1 VTGPHSIFSNL
12 RSRDLQPEW
21 MDDPDLEPER
31 YLGSLRGLWRVNAV
45 TGSAKILWPEI
56 LAAARA
62 NSGAPLRVLDV
73 ACGGGDVPIALLR
86 RLRARRLPV
95 VIDGCDVNP
104 IAVQQATDR
113 AKSLGVSA
121 TFFPLNVLEDALPDD
136 YDIVMSSLFL
146 HHLSGKE
153 ARDFLSNSAAAARRL
168 VLIHDLVRCRAG
180 LWLAQIGMRV
190 LFCNDV
196 CVHDGPRSVLGAFT
210 IPEMQMLA
218 VEAGLDACRIEARF
232 PYRFLL
238 QWSSDEA
245 PA

>member
-1 VTGPHSIFSNL
+1 MFSNL
-12 RSRDLQPEW
+12 RNRDLQPEL
-21 MDDPDLEPER
+21 MDAPDLEPER
-31 YLGSLRGLWRVNAV
+31 YLGSLRGLSRVNAV

-62 NSGAPLRVLDV
+62 TSGKPLRVLDV

-86 RLRARRLPV
+86 RLRAQGLSV
-95 VIDGCDVNP
+95 VIDGCDVSP
-104 IAVQQATDR
+104 IAVQQAKDR

-121 TFFPLNVLEDALPDD
+121 SFFQLNVFEDALPDD

-146 HHLSGKE
+146 HHLSGDE
-153 ARDFLSNSAAAARRL
+153 ARDFLANAAAAARRS

-180 LWLAQIGMRV
+180 LWLAQIGVRL

-196 CVHDGPRSVLGAFT
+196 CVHDGPRSVKGAFT
-210 IPEMQMLA
+210 IQEIQMLA
-218 VEAGLDACRIEARF
+218 VDAGLDACRIEARF

-238 QWSSDEA
+238 QWSPDEA
-245 PA
+245 SA

>member
-1 VTGPHSIFSNL
+1 MIFSNL
-12 RSRDLQPEW
+12 RNRDLQPEW
-21 MDDPDLEPER
+21 MDAPDLEPER
-31 YLGSLRGLWRVNAV
+31 YLGSLRGLSRVNAV
-45 TGSAKILWPEI
+45 TGSAKIL
-56 LAAARA
+56 
-62 NSGAPLRVLDV
+62 

-86 RLRARRLPV
+86 RLRAQGLSV
-95 VIDGCDVNP
+95 VIDGCDVSP
-104 IAVQQATDR
+104 IAVQQAKDR
-113 AKSLGVSA
+113 AKRLGVSA
-121 TFFPLNVLEDALPDD
+121 SFFQLNVLEDALPND

-146 HHLSGKE
+146 HHLSGNE
-153 ARDFLSNSAAAARRL
+153 ARDFLSNAAAAARRS

-196 CVHDGPRSVLGAFT
+196 CVHDGPRSVMGAFT

-232 PYRFLL
+232 PYRCLL
-238 QWSSDEA
+238 QWRPDET

>member
-1 VTGPHSIFSNL
+1 LIFSNL
-12 RSRDLQPEW
+12 RNRDHQPEL
-21 MDDPDLEPER
+21 MDAPDLAPER
-31 YLGSLRGLWRVNAV
+31 YLGSLRGLSRVNAV

-62 NSGAPLRVLDV
+62 TPGKPLRVLDV

-86 RLRARRLPV
+86 RVRAQRLPV
-95 VIDGCDVNP
+95 VIDGCDVNS
-104 IAVQQATDR
+104 IAVQQATER

-121 TFFPLNVLEDALPDD
+121 TFFQLNVLEDALPDD

-146 HHLSGKE
+146 HHLSGNE
-153 ARDFLSNSAAAARRL
+153 ARDFLSNAADAARRL

-196 CVHDGPRSVLGAFT
+196 CVHDGPRSVEGAFT
-210 IPEMQMLA
+210 VEEMRRLA
-218 VEAGLDACRIEARF
+218 LDAGLDACRIEARF

-238 QWSSDEA
+238 QWSPDEA

>member
-1 VTGPHSIFSNL
+1 MIFSNL
-12 RSRDLQPEW
+12 RSRDLHPEL
-21 MDDPDLEPER
+21 MDAPDLEPER
-31 YLGSLRGLWRVNAV
+31 YLGSLRGLRRVNAV
-45 TGSAKILWPEI
+45 TGSAKILWPGI

-62 NSGAPLRVLDV
+62 TPGVPLRVLDV

-86 RLRARRLPV
+86 RLRAQRLPV

-121 TFFPLNVLEDALPDD
+121 TFFQLNVLEDALPDD

-146 HHLSGKE
+146 HHLSGNE
-153 ARDFLSNSAAAARRL
+153 ARGFLSNAAAAAKRL

-180 LWLAQIGMRV
+180 LWLAQIGTRL

-196 CVHDGPRSVLGAFT
+196 CVHDGPRSVKGAFT
-210 IPEMQMLA
+210 IEEMRRLA
-218 VEAGLDACRIEARF
+218 VDAGLDACRVEARF
-232 PYRFLL
+232 PCRLLL
-238 QWSSDEA
+238 QWSPDDASA
-245 PA
+245 

>member
-1 VTGPHSIFSNL
+1 LIFSNL
-12 RSRDLQPEW
+12 RSRDLQPEL
-21 MDDPDLEPER
+21 MDAPDLEPEH
-31 YLGSLRGLWRVNAV
+31 YIGSLRGLSRVNAV

-62 NSGAPLRVLDV
+62 TPGKPLRVLDV

-104 IAVQQATDR
+104 IAVQQATER
-113 AKSLGVSA
+113 AESFGVSA
-121 TFFPLNVLEDALPDD
+121 SFFQLNVLQDALPDD

-146 HHLSGKE
+146 HHLTGDE
-153 ARDFLSNSAAAARRL
+153 ARDFLSNAAAAARRS
-168 VLIHDLVRCRAG
+168 VLIHDLVRCRSG
-180 LWLAQIGMRV
+180 LWLAQLGMHV

-196 CVHDGPRSVLGAFT
+196 CLHDGPRSVKGAFT
-210 IPEMQMLA
+210 IEEMRMLA
-218 VEAGLDACRIEARF
+218 VDAGLDACRIEARF

-238 QWSSDEA
+238 QWSPDEA
-245 PA
+245 SA

>member
-1 VTGPHSIFSNL
+1 MTSIFSSL
-12 RSRDLQPEW
+12 RSRDLQPEL

-45 TGSAKILWPEI
+45 TGRAKILWPEI

-62 NSGAPLRVLDV
+62 TPGAPLRVLDV

-86 RLRARRLPV
+86 RLRSRRLSV

-113 AKSLGVSA
+113 AKRQGVSA
-121 TFFPLNVLEDALPDD
+121 TFFQLNVLEDALPGG
-136 YDIVMSSLFL
+136 YDIVTSSLFL
-146 HHLSGKE
+146 HHLSGNE
-153 ARDFLSNSAAAARRL
+153 ARDFLSNAAAAARRT

-180 LWLAQIGMRV
+180 LWLAEIGMRL

-196 CVHDGPRSVLGAFT
+196 CVHDGPRSVKGAFT
-210 IPEMQMLA
+210 INEMRTLA
-218 VEAGLDACRIEARF
+218 VDAGLDACRIEARF

-238 QWSSDEA
+238 QWSPDEA
-245 PA
+245 CS

>member
-1 VTGPHSIFSNL
+1 
-12 RSRDLQPEW
+12 
-21 MDDPDLEPER
+21 MEPEH
-31 YLGSLRGLWRVNAV
+31 YLGSLRGLSRVNAV

-56 LAAARA
+56 FAAARA
-62 NSGAPLRVLDV
+62 TSGKPLRVLDV

-86 RLRARRLPV
+86 RLRARRLSV

-113 AKSLGVSA
+113 AKRQGVSA
-121 TFFPLNVLEDALPDD
+121 TFFQLNVLKDALPDD

-146 HHLSGKE
+146 HHLSGNE
-153 ARDFLSNSAAAARRL
+153 ARSFLSNAAAAARRM

-180 LWLAQIGMRV
+180 LWLARIGTRL

-196 CVHDGPRSVLGAFT
+196 CVHDGPRSVEGAFT
-210 IPEMQMLA
+210 IKEMRTLA
-218 VEAGLDACRIEARF
+218 VDAGLDACRIEARF

-238 QWSSDEA
+238 QWSPDEA
-245 PA
+245 SA

>member
-1 VTGPHSIFSNL
+1 
-12 RSRDLQPEW
+12 
-21 MDDPDLEPER
+21 MDAPDLEPER
-31 YLGSLRGLWRVNAV
+31 YLGSLRGLSRVNAV

-62 NSGAPLRVLDV
+62 NSGAPLRVLDL

-86 RLRARRLPV
+86 RLRAQSLSV

-104 IAVQQATDR
+104 IAVQQAKDHANR
-113 AKSLGVSA
+113 QGVSA
-121 TFFPLNVLEDALPDD
+121 SFFQLNVLEDALPDD

-146 HHLSGKE
+146 HHLSGDE
-153 ARDFLSNSAAAARRL
+153 ARDFLSNAAAAARRSI
-168 VLIHDLVRCRAG
+168 LIHDLVRSRAG

-196 CVHDGPRSVLGAFT
+196 CVHDGPCSVLGAFT
-210 IPEMQMLA
+210 IEEMRRLA
-218 VEAGLDACRIEARF
+218 VDAGLDACRIEARF
-232 PYRFLL
+232 PYRFLF

-245 PA
+245 SA